1 MSNAQN
7 RLASEK
13 SPYLLQHAGNPVDW
27 YPWGEEAFARA
38 ERESKPI
45 LLSIGYSTCHWCH
58 VMAHESFEDP
68 AVARLI
74 NDTFVSVKV
83 DREERPDIDMEYMRV
98 CHMMT
103 GSGGWPLTIIM
114 TPNKEPF
121 FAATYLPRETRFGR
135 IGLMDLVP
143 QVKQLWS
150 TRREE
155 LQTSAQGMTNALRE
169 SMPDAGGPS
178 LGESELRLCYG
189 HLHSAFD
196 REWGGFGTEP
206 KFPSPHTVLF
216 LLRYWRRTGEREAL
230 SMVEKT
236 LQAMQQGGIH
246 DHIGGG
252 FHRYSTD
259 RHWLVPHFEKMLYDQ
274 ALLATAFVEAHQATH
289 KEEYALTA
297 RGILDYVLR
306 DMTSPSGG
314 FYSAEDADSEGEEGK
329 FYLWTIEEIQNVLD
343 SEDAALFIRAFN
355 IEEDGNFTAEV
366 PHRSTGA
373 NIPHLRLPLGQVAV
387 DSGIGLAAALQRLES
402 ARQRL
407 FLKREERIH
416 PRKDDKILTDWNG
429 LMVAAMAQA
438 ARALDEPS
446 YEVAARRAVDFVLG
460 NMVDSEG
467 RLLHRFRDG
476 EAAIHGNLDDYA
488 FFIYGLLELYET
500 SFDTAYLKRALAL
513 HENMTERFWDT
524 ERGGF
529 YFTPDDGEQI
539 LARQKETYDGAVP
552 SGNSIAMLNAL
563 RLSRLTGN
571 TELDEIA
578 ARTGKAFGGIVRLQ
592 PSGHAQFM
600 VALDFA
606 LGPSYEVVV
615 AGEPLSSD
623 AIEMLHALATTYL
636 PNKVTLLV
644 APFSDIAEIAPFTRD
659 MVRITDKATAYVC
672 SNNTCQSPTTEIPA
686 MLRLL
691 NAELPS

>member
-1 MSNAQN
+1 MSDAQN
-7 RLASEK
+7 RLAREK

-38 ERESKPI
+38 EREGKPI
-45 LLSIGYSTCHWCH
+45 FLSIGYSTCHWCH

-68 AVARLI
+68 AVASLI
-74 NDTFVSVKV
+74 NDAFVSVKV
-83 DREERPDIDMEYMRV
+83 DREERPDIDMQYMRV
-98 CHMMT
+98 CQMMT

-143 QVKQLWS
+143 QIRQLWS
-150 TRREE
+150 TRRQE
-155 LQTSAQGMTNALRE
+155 LQASAQDMTNALRE
-169 SMPDAGGPS
+169 STPDAGGPS
-178 LGESELRLCYG
+178 LGESELRLCYEQ
-189 HLHSAFD
+189 LHSAFD

-206 KFPSPHTVLF
+206 KFPSPHTILF
-216 LLRYWRRTGEREAL
+216 LLRYWRRTGEMEAL

-306 DMTSPSGG
+306 YMTSPSGG

-329 FYLWTIEEIQNVLD
+329 FYLWTIEEIQNVLGSD
-343 SEDAALFIRAFN
+343 DAALFIRAFN
-355 IEEDGNFTAEV
+355 IEEDGNFTADV

-373 NIPHLRLPLGQVAV
+373 NIPHLRLPLEQVAA
-387 DSGIGLAAALQRLES
+387 DSGTGLAAASQSLES
-402 ARQRL
+402 ARKSL
-407 FLKREERIH
+407 FLQREKRIH
-416 PRKDDKILTDWNG
+416 PHKDDKILTDWNG

-438 ARALDEPS
+438 ARVLDEPA
-446 YEVAARRAVDFVLG
+446 YEVAARRAVDFVFG

-467 RLLHRFRDG
+467 RFFHRYRDG
-476 EAAIHGNLDDYA
+476 EAAVQGNLDDYA
-488 FFIYGLLELYET
+488 FFIHGLLELYET
-500 SFDTAYLKRALAL
+500 SFDASYLKRALLL
-513 HENMTERFWDT
+513 HERLTERFWDA

-539 LARQKETYDGAVP
+539 LTRQKETYDGAVP

-571 TELDEIA
+571 TDLDDIA
-578 ARTGKAFGGIVRLQ
+578 ARTGNAFGGIVRLQ

-606 LGPSYEVVV
+606 LGPSYEVVI
-615 AGEPLSSD
+615 AGEPRSSG

-644 APFSDIAEIAPFTRD
+644 SRSSDVVEIAPFTRD
-659 MVRITDKATAYVC
+659 MVRIGGKATAYVC
-672 SNNTCQSPTTEIPA
+672 SKSTCQSPTTEIPA

-691 NAELPS
+691 NAEWQP